1 MIENFTDK
9 EKSKWKK
16 AIRKVKEDLKK
27 KEEE

>member
-1 MIENFTDK
+1 MIKEFTDE